1 MKLPLR
7 RPHVALALAIPLLG
21 LGAAAAYA
29 MIPSANGEI
38 RGCFDHSN
46 GNLRIVDE
54 NDVCHRGETL
64 LVWNQAGVPGP
75 AGAPG
80 AAGLNGA
87 PGVPGPS
94 GPPGPAGAAPLFGFV
109 NADGTLDPALNGGIV
124 AAVHPTPGVYCFNLG
139 QPAKNAIATIDE
151 AGSPNIR
158 VVVRTFVPRGSAVG
172 LSDCPFGFK
181 DAAAVVR
188 ETNNGVFT
196 DAAVYVSFK

>member
-7 RPHVALALAIPLLG
+7 RPRVALALAVPLLG

-38 RGCFDHSN
+38 RGCFASSN
-46 GNLRIVDE
+46 GNLRIIDE
-54 NDVCHRGETL
+54 TDVCHHGETL

-75 AGAPG
+75 AGTPGAPG
-80 AAGLNGA
+80 TNGA
-87 PGVPGPS
+87 PGVPGPP
-94 GPPGPAGAAPLFGFV
+94 GPPGPAGASPIFGFV
-109 NADGTLDPALNGGIV
+109 DNNGTLDPALNGGIV
-124 AAVHPTPGVYCFNLG
+124 DTAHPSPGIYCFKLG

-158 VVVRTFVPRGSAVG
+158 VVPRMFVPRSNAVG
-172 LSDCPFGFK
+172 LSACPAGFK

-188 ETNNGVFT
+188 ETDNGVFT
-196 DAAVYVSFK
+196 DAALYVSFN